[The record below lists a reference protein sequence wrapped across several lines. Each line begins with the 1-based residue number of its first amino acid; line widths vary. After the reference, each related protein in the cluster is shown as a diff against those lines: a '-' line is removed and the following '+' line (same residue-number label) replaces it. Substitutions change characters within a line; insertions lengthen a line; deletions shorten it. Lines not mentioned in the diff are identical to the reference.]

1 MIILTGSSGGI
12 GKEILQYLTD
22 IDVVIALYNSNKPS
36 NFINE
41 KVVYERLDI
50 TDLSQV
56 ELFIEKWRHK
66 LNNIT
71 IIHFAAVKIDG
82 LTVNYEVSDWDATM
96 NVNLRGNFIIT
107 KAVLPLM
114 MQEGWGRII
123 HVSSRGGVAGDIG
136 TVSYSASKSALMGMS
151 AVLAKEYAKFNITSN
166 VLVLGTFD
174 TGMFN
179 KLPDR
184 QKNKILDKIPSKKYG
199 SISDVFNAINFIIKS
214 DYVTSSVINVDGG
227 IGE

>member
-12 GKEILQYLTD
+12 GKEILQYLSD

>member
-12 GKEILQYLTD
+12 GKEILKYLTD

>member
-1 MIILTGSSGGI
+1 
-12 GKEILQYLTD
+12 LTD